1 MKDLL
6 KQNKLQETSEE
17 QYKDLLLDDEEIPQL
32 SLEDLQ
38 KKYKD
43 LIDTMKELVEDKDKL
58 LEGVP
63 QNYDDLLLDDK

>member
-1 MKDLL
+1 
-6 KQNKLQETSEE
+6 
-17 QYKDLLLDDEEIPQL
+17 LLDDEEIPQL

-43 LIDTMKELVEDKDKL
+43 LIDTMKELVEEKDKL